1 MGLTDHLICL
11 LRGKGG
17 EEWESGEVSVTQVN
31 VLIRAVTC
39 LASLVEM
46 LPRALKKK
54 KKNPSVDFTSD
65 IYWGGIS
72 VFYVRHAVNVD
83 QWKPLNPHSAFSLH
97 PPL

>member
-1 MGLTDHLICL
+1 MTLHRSLAWLTLPFHIFLNNCLPVGLTDHLICL

-46 LPRALKKK
+46 LPRALKK
-54 KKNPSVDFTSD
+54 PL
-65 IYWGGIS
+65 GG
-72 VFYVRHAVNVD
+72 FH
-83 QWKPLNPHSAFSLH
+83 Q
-97 PPL
+97 